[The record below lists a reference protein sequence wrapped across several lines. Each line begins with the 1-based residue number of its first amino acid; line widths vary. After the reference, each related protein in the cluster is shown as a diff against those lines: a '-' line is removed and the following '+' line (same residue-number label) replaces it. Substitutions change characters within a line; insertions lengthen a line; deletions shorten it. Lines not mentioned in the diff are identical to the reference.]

1 MHDGQGEFR
10 GLRSRRRNRW
20 LVYLGIF
27 GGWLVTFAIVVA
39 LFMCLVFYSEV
50 VPIMSQ
56 MTKREVNAIITGLS
70 IALSVSV
77 LKGLNDFVFT
87 LRWWILSRHY
97 HSLRKVD
104 LILQAES
111 VSCIIRLAA
120 RTSRLSVHGAA
131 LVWLCLILAVQI
143 ALALLGLCYSV
154 ELHDSL
160 AMIIKEG
167 NVSIPSMSSIQTVK
181 LVQSDTD
188 SLKSQEYTANK
199 FVLCFFPQA
208 LPSFSRKLAL
218 TNSSFGQISLA
229 FDTKPIGI
237 IPAVGSIWTAAEPL
251 MFCDDKHCAYVF
263 HETSAVS
270 TEDNSNDGDD
280 DISQMRNL
288 IVTTDRTIN
297 STAVCYSWPVISG
310 GNGTET
316 SIRIDAKGDGTAEE
330 VFIPIRGGVN
340 QTTYMTNT
348 TESCGAGCRTVA
360 AFEAAEDKSW
370 YYRCNV
376 TVSQVGN
383 AARPEH
389 EVSEGLRSMAAAAIS
404 LQGIE
409 VSSFDTDDVQYQVYP
424 AESFFGL
431 PKLGFNDSMA
441 ATMARF
447 AIGTVAICAQFNEA
461 LVVDGFA
468 PVKGS
473 HLVVDHWDYASLILS
488 SVTLGQL
495 VLGIATAILASLVV
509 VPEGGPIAMS
519 RVLSPITRKLQNSG
533 KGDLLLASEGQ
544 GSLWIYKA
552 VKTAEEGI
560 YDLFMEE
567 KIRPENRTEDI
578 EMF

>member
-1 MHDGQGEFR
+1 
-10 GLRSRRRNRW
+10 
-20 LVYLGIF
+20 
-27 GGWLVTFAIVVA
+27 
-39 LFMCLVFYSEV
+39 
-50 VPIMSQ
+50 MSQ

-131 LVWLCLILAVQI
+131 LVWLCLIL
-143 ALALLGLCYSV
+143 
-154 ELHDSL
+154 
-160 AMIIKEG
+160 
-167 NVSIPSMSSIQTVK
+167 
-181 LVQSDTD
+181 
-188 SLKSQEYTANK
+188 
-199 FVLCFFPQA
+199 
-208 LPSFSRKLAL
+208 LAL

>member
-1 MHDGQGEFR
+1 
-10 GLRSRRRNRW
+10 
-20 LVYLGIF
+20 
-27 GGWLVTFAIVVA
+27 
-39 LFMCLVFYSEV
+39 
-50 VPIMSQ
+50 
-56 MTKREVNAIITGLS
+56 
-70 IALSVSV
+70 
-77 LKGLNDFVFT
+77 
-87 LRWWILSRHY
+87 
-97 HSLRKVD
+97 
-104 LILQAES
+104 
-111 VSCIIRLAA
+111 
-120 RTSRLSVHGAA
+120 
-131 LVWLCLILAVQI
+131 
-143 ALALLGLCYSV
+143 
-154 ELHDSL
+154 
-160 AMIIKEG
+160 
-167 NVSIPSMSSIQTVK
+167 
-181 LVQSDTD
+181 
-188 SLKSQEYTANK
+188 
-199 FVLCFFPQA
+199 
-208 LPSFSRKLAL
+208 
-218 TNSSFGQISLA
+218 
-229 FDTKPIGI
+229 
-237 IPAVGSIWTAAEPL
+237 

-270 TEDNSNDGDD
+270 TEDNSNDDDDGDD